1 VEDLA
6 KQIIRVI
13 FRVGVSGAIVWAIA
27 VDPVAVAAFVAFGAL
42 AICLILVLFWG
53 FEDE

>member
-1 VEDLA
+1 MTDLA

-27 VDPVAVAAFVAFGAL
+27 VDPAAVAAFVVFGAL
-42 AICLILVLFWG
+42 AVCLILVLLWG
-53 FEDE
+53 FDEE